1 MFTGDL
7 ERDIITNPFFFGKE
21 KIYLRAQIARISHGT
36 TVVPRGL
43 FALEEAEEEGAPQKE
58 IKPVDREDEEA
69 GFVHPE
75 TEDQCSLDNWL
86 HFPKAILLNNRT
98 DHLMPEV
105 PEGVEAEPE
114 DLLKEIVK
122 KDPYVDRL
130 KAVSEDEGG
139 VSWTVR
145 IKGE

>member
-1 MFTGDL
+1 MRIRHAMAYATHTFFHNHGFLYIHTP
-7 ERDIITNPFFFGKE
+7 IITG
-21 KIYLRAQIARISHGT
+21 ADC
-36 TVVPRGL
+36 
-43 FALEEAEEEGAPQKE
+43 EGAGEQFG
-58 IKPVDREDEEA
+58 VTTML
-69 GFVHPE
+69 G
-75 TEDQCSLDNWL
+75 S
-86 HFPKAILLNNRT
+86 

-130 KAVSEDEGG
+130 KAVSEDEGE

-145 IKGE
+145 LKGE